1 MRFHKH
7 NVGVMLA
14 IVAGLLGF
22 GYALWPITP
31 QTRTAS
37 SEVWLLV
44 VTLST
49 TAFLAAAFVVDRLPA
64 VSRLLLVGGA
74 VALVASGS
82 LFGMLFGGG
91 EARLAALIDLVP
103 AVLALIAAAIIGP
116 VVASRDT
123 I

>member
-1 MRFHKH
+1 MHFHKH

-49 TAFLAAAFVVDRLPA
+49 AAFLAAAFVVDRLPA

-74 VALVASGS
+74 VALVNSRS
-82 LFGMLFGGG
+82 HIGMLFGGG

-103 AVLALIAAAIIGP
+103 AVIALISAAIIGP

>member
-49 TAFLAAAFVVDRLPA
+49 VAFLAAAFVVDRLPA

-74 VALVASGS
+74 VALVISGS